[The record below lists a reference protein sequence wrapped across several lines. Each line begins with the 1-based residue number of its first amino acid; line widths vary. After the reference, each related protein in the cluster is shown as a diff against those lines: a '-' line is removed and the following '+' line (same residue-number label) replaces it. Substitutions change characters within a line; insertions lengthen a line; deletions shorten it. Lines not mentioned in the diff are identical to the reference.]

1 MTTER
6 LELLQASIDAL
17 VDLIPVKAYVV
28 SNTLADD
35 EVLPSSKDKKYLA
48 THNAKKQIAPKQAIK
63 EATKRARKWKLD
75 PESDAQTSTSTHLQ
89 KQQPTTAQ
97 DPSTTPLVAPQTT
110 SASSIADLRDKVKE
124 RITEMKRMRG
134 MAVEENKAAQL
145 KAASEGKKLPTPRSR
160 QEILEKRLKKR
171 KERKEEV
178 LKKKKGEGVM
188 GAGAAAKDVAAR
200 LGKAALG
207 EDTMDFSRLNFG
219 GKVSGTGKAGSATVT
234 TTNAAGLTNKQHR
247 LNKKHHDPKSLLSKL
262 ENDAKKLKEMA
273 SVNPEKHAA
282 IVEKSK
288 WEKAA
293 AMAGGEVV
301 RDDIKLVKKTVKR
314 LEKKKVKSHN
324 EWKSRKD
331 GVAKGIADRD
341 KKREA
346 NLKQRSEN
354 KKMGV
359 KKGSG
364 VKKGGSKSGGGGG
377 KKRAGFEGGRRK

>member
-1 MTTER
+1 MPID
-6 LELLQASIDAL
+6 LEKVQLSIDAL

-28 SNTLADD
+28 STQSADTD
-35 EVLPSSKDKKYLA
+35 DFEGGSSRDKKHLA
-48 THNAKKQIAPKQAIK
+48 THNAKKQMAPKQAIK
-63 EATKRARKWKLD
+63 EATKKARKWKLD
-75 PESDAQTSTSTHLQ
+75 PESDAQTSTSAVLQ
-89 KQQPTTAQ
+89 ASAVAASTA
-97 DPSTTPLVAPQTT
+97 TPIQAITS
-110 SASSIADLRDKVKE
+110 SASSISELRDKVKE
-124 RITEMKRMRG
+124 KIADMKRLRG
-134 MAVEENKAAQL
+134 MAVEENKL
-145 KAASEGKKLPTPRSR
+145 KQQEKTADGKKLPTPKSR
-160 QEILEKRLKKR
+160 QEILEKRLKR
-171 KERKEEV
+171 KQDRKEEV
-178 LKKKKGEGVM
+178 AKKKKGESIVSGQN
-188 GAGAAAKDVAAR
+188 AASKDVAAR

-219 GKVSGTGKAGSATVT
+219 EAKNHGKRGSNPSTSTKQIIATAQGT
-234 TTNAAGLTNKQHR
+234 TNKQHR

-262 ENDAKKLKEMA
+262 ENDAKKLTEMA
-273 SVNPEKHAA
+273 TKNPEKHAA

-288 WEKAA
+288 WDKAA

-301 RDDIKLVKKTVKR
+301 RDDVKLVKKTVKR

-346 NLKQRSEN
+346 NLKARSDG

-364 VKKGGSKSGGGGG
+364 VKKGGAS